1 MRWHVSREWFGD
13 RRARVLLLTDSAS
26 AWRFRRPLMAA
37 GCAQLNVD
45 GGRAAAAE
53 PRGSLAHWRPDLV
66 LVSVRAAMLQS
77 MSMVLATDGA
87 EPSPSAFLYQS
98 SDRHWSRDASTCR
111 IPFGERERIAG
122 IIALVRFLRG
132 LRNEGMPC
140 VDFADFGAWLAR
152 SRHATI
158 VFATMR
164 VPPAGRARAQVLRT
178 WLGKWIDAL
187 ASPVSGAF
195 CVDAPFDEDGVSCWH
210 SVDDAMRSLDAG
222 PAFGAMPARG
232 RPSPSA
238 RRLSVGFAA
247 APGNESGA
255 T

>member
-1 MRWHVSREWFGD
+1 
-13 RRARVLLLTDSAS
+13 
-26 AWRFRRPLMAA
+26 
-37 GCAQLNVD
+37 
-45 GGRAAAAE
+45 
-53 PRGSLAHWRPDLV
+53 
-66 LVSVRAAMLQS
+66 
-77 MSMVLATDGA
+77 
-87 EPSPSAFLYQS
+87 
-98 SDRHWSRDASTCR
+98 
-111 IPFGERERIAG
+111 
-122 IIALVRFLRG
+122 
-132 LRNEGMPC
+132 MPC

>member
-111 IPFGERERIAG
+111 IT
-122 IIALVRFLRG
+122 LR
-132 LRNEGMPC
+132 
-140 VDFADFGAWLAR
+140 
-152 SRHATI
+152 
-158 VFATMR
+158 
-164 VPPAGRARAQVLRT
+164 RARADRRDHRARPFSARVTQRRHAVRRLRRLRRVARTITARDDRLRDDAGATGRQGESAGIADVAGQMDRCTGLAGFRSVLRRCT
-178 WLGKWIDAL
+178 VRRRRGVVLAQRRRCDAQ
-187 ASPVSGAF
+187 PRR
-195 CVDAPFDEDGVSCWH
+195 
-210 SVDDAMRSLDAG
+210 RS
-222 PAFGAMPARG
+222 RI
-232 RPSPSA
+232 
-238 RRLSVGFAA
+238 RRHACT
-247 APGNESGA
+247 GA
-255 T
+255 TKPLGTAVVGGIRRCARE